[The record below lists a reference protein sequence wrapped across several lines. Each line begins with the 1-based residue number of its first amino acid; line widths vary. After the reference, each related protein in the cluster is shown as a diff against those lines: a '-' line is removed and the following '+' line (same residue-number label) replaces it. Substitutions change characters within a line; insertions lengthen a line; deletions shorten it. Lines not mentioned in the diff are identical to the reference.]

1 MNSASIDEFNLC
13 TTVIA
18 AIETRKGEIDTPASS
33 CEAYAKL
40 LLEVERCGAAAGSI
54 AKLMKELWSGVKEN
68 DETVVC
74 AYCKEIESV
83 CRATAAAYA
92 NMAAVAGK
100 AEEINACF

>member
-1 MNSASIDEFNLC
+1 MDEFNLN
-13 TTVIA
+13 TTIIA
-18 AIETRKGEIDTPASS
+18 GIETRKGELETPASA
-33 CEAYAKL
+33 CEAYAQL
-40 LLEVERCGAAAGSI
+40 LLEAERCSAAAGSLT
-54 AKLMKELWSGVKEN
+54 KLMKELWSGVKEN

-100 AEEINACF
+100 AEDLI